1 MPLSIRRQ
9 DNWLNLIDKA
19 ADGLWPSYLSVLSFV
34 TNNSYN
40 LRSNNSILFNVPTA
54 CSELGKMAY
63 VIMAFQLEM
72 QKKLTLDMFIPLSD
86 LKWCVVYTLHYKC
99 EIVSRLFFVAW
110 MCFLFCLL
118 CLYSYICVFSVF
130 MCLLGRCWLSRPGP
144 ICKTVPQCDYPGKIK
159 DK

>member
-1 MPLSIRRQ
+1 
-9 DNWLNLIDKA
+9 
-19 ADGLWPSYLSVLSFV
+19 VLSFV

-86 LKWCVVYTLHYKC
+86 LK
-99 EIVSRLFFVAW
+99 
-110 MCFLFCLL
+110 
-118 CLYSYICVFSVF
+118 
-130 MCLLGRCWLSRPGP
+130 
-144 ICKTVPQCDYPGKIK
+144 
-159 DK
+159 